1 MGRKGDT
8 RRAMGAG
15 VGFQNPVGCPGE
27 GEAADILPEETQRRF
42 SEPGDEEAGRGQ
54 PKVLG

>member
-8 RRAMGAG
+8 RWAMGAE

-27 GEAADILPEETQRRF
+27 GEAADISPEETQRRF
-42 SEPGDEEAGRGQ
+42 SEPGNEEAGRGRL
-54 PKVLG
+54 KVLG